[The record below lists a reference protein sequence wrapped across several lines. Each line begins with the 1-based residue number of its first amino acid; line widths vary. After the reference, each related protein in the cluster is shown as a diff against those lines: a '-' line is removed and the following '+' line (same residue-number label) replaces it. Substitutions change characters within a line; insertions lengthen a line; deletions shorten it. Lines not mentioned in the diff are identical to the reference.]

1 MEPERKPIPQGL
13 VARVA
18 QGMRYIIGGK
28 TPGAWMGP
36 AEPMQPQAQEAKGRN
51 FSYPVGYNIHYQPR
65 GGEAVSFEQ
74 LRALADNYDLLR
86 LVLETRKDQI
96 AALDWT
102 IQPRDKKA
110 KPGAKAAKIT
120 DFLRFPDKEHDW
132 STWTRLIVEEMLVVD
147 ALTIYPRPNRGG
159 GVYALE
165 VFDGATIKRL
175 IDSDGRTPI
184 APAPAYQQILHGVP
198 AVDYT
203 REELIYWQRNP
214 RAHRIY
220 AMSPVEQIIMTVN
233 LALRRQLSQ
242 LEYYTEGSIPDA
254 IAGVPPDWNAAKIA
268 EFQGLFDQMLAGD
281 TAARRRVTFVPGELK
296 WQKTG
301 EPLIKDEFDE
311 WLARIVCFAFS
322 IPPTPFIKQINRSM
336 AEQAQAT
343 ALQEGLGP
351 FKQNVKGLMDFT
363 LATQLDAPDHEFMW
377 DDGEQEQ
384 DPLTK
389 SQINVAYVGAGIV
402 TINEVRVEIGREPVP
417 WGDGPASRA
426 KPGAT
431 NAEGEPTATPDP
443 PAA

>member
-1 MEPERKPIPQGL
+1 MEPERKPIPPGI

-18 QGMRYIIGGK
+18 QGVRYIVGGR
-28 TPGAWMGP
+28 TPNAWMGP
-36 AEPMQPQAQEAKGRN
+36 GEPMLPQAQQVKGRA
-51 FSYPVGYNIHYQPR
+51 FDYPVAVNIHYQPR
-65 GGEAVSFEQ
+65 GNEAIGFPE

-102 IQPRDKKA
+102 IQPRDKKT
-110 KPGAKAAKIT
+110 KPGDKAKAIT

-132 STWTRLIVEEMLVVD
+132 STWTRLVIEEMLVID
-147 ALTIYPRPNRGG
+147 ALTIYPRANRGG

-175 IDSDGRTPI
+175 IDADGRTPV
-184 APAPAYQQILHGVP
+184 APSPAYQQILHGVP

-203 REELIYWQRNP
+203 RDELIYWQRNP

-233 LALRRQLSQ
+233 IALRRQLSQ

-254 IAGVPPDWNAAKIA
+254 IAGVPQDWDADKIA
-268 EFQGLFDQMLAGD
+268 QFQGIFDRMLAGD
-281 TAARRRVTFVPGELK
+281 TAARRRVTFVPGDLK
-296 WQKTG
+296 WQKTR
-301 EPLIKDEFDE
+301 EALVKDEFDE

-322 IPPTPFIKQINRSM
+322 IPATPFVKQVNRSQ

-351 FKQNVKGLMDFT
+351 FKQNMKGLMDFI
-363 LATQLDAPDHEFMW
+363 LATRLDAPDHEFKW
-377 DDGEQEQ
+377 DSGEQEQ
-384 DPLTK
+384 DPLTRA
-389 SQINVAYVGAGIV
+389 QINVQYVGAGILTV
-402 TINEVRVEIGREPVP
+402 DEVRSEIGREPLP
-417 WGDGPASRA
+417 KAPEPSGKAGGASDA
-426 KPGAT
+426 DDAT
-431 NAEGEPTATPDP
+431 
-443 PAA
+443 AAP